1 MKIMEIEGNRELSGT
16 IRISGA
22 KNATVALIPAAI
34 LTDEEATICNV
45 PEITDTDALCDIL
58 NELNVDVKRAS
69 ESIIINPKNMINI
82 EIAEKFSK
90 KLRASYYFMG
100 ALLGKYKKAV
110 MYFPGGC
117 SIGAR
122 PIDLHLKGFEAL
134 GATVKNEKNKYI
146 VEAQELHGAN
156 IYLDIA
162 SVGATINIMLAA
174 VKAKGTTVIDNAA
187 KEPEIVNVATFL
199 NNMGAR
205 ISGAGTSTIK
215 IEGVETLHRCFHE
228 VIPDRIEA
236 GTYIIIGALC
246 GKNLKI
252 DNIIPDHVDSLLS
265 KLEEIGTELEVG
277 TDYVIISKSDT
288 YKSTTIKTLVY
299 PGFPTDLQQPFTVL
313 LTQCNGKSKVTETIW
328 ENRFMHIPYLN
339 DLGADITV
347 KNQTATIIGPTKLTG
362 TSVVATD
369 LRAGAA
375 MVAAGLLAEGTTTIT
390 NVEHILRGY
399 EQIVEKLTSVGAKIK
414 IREISVSYTHLTLPT
429 IA

>member
-1 MKIMEIEGNRELSGT
+1 MKIIEIEGARELTGT
-16 IRISGA
+16 IRVSGA

-45 PEITDTDALCDIL
+45 PEITDTEALCDIL
-58 NELNVDVKRAS
+58 RLLNVNVNRS
-69 ESIIINPKNMINI
+69 TESVVINPKDMVNT
-82 EIAEKFSK
+82 EITEQFSK

-134 GATVKNEKNKYI
+134 GAKVTSDKNKYI
-146 VEAQELHGAN
+146 VEAEELKGAN

-199 NNMGAR
+199 NNMGAK

-215 IEGVETLHRCFHE
+215 IQGVEHLHKCFHE

-236 GTYIIIGALC
+236 GTYVIIGALC
-246 GKNLKI
+246 GKNLRI
-252 DNIIPDHVDSLLS
+252 DNMIPEHLDSLIS
-265 KLEEIGTELEVG
+265 KLEEIGVKLEVG
-277 TDYVIISKSDT
+277 ADYVEVLENDRK
-288 YKSTTIKTLVY
+288 YKTTNIKTAVY
-299 PGFPTDLQQPFTVL
+299 PGFPTDLQQPFTIL
-313 LTQCNGKSKVTETIW
+313 LTQANGKSKVTETIW
-328 ENRFMHIPYLN
+328 ENRFMHIPYLK
-339 DLGADITV
+339 DLGADIEV
-347 KNQTATIIGPTKLTG
+347 KNQTATVMGPTELKG
-362 TSVVATD
+362 CQVVATD

-375 MVAAGLLAEGTTTIT
+375 MVAAGLIASGTTTIT

-399 EQIVEKLTSVGAKIK
+399 EDIIQKLTDVGAKITLK
-414 IREISVSYTHLTLPT
+414 EI
-429 IA
+429 

>member
-1 MKIMEIEGNRELSGT
+1 MKVIEIEGGRKLSGT
-16 IRISGA
+16 IRVSGA

-58 NELNVDVKRAS
+58 ELLNVKVNRS
-69 ESIIINPKNMINI
+69 TESVVINPQDMQNTVIT
-82 EIAEKFSK
+82 EPYSK

-100 ALLGKYKKAV
+100 ALLGKYKKAE

-134 GATVKNEKNKYI
+134 GATVTNDRNKYI
-146 VEAQELHGAN
+146 VEAKELKGAN

-174 VKAKGTTVIDNAA
+174 VRAKGTTVIDNAA

-199 NNMGAR
+199 NNMGAK
-205 ISGAGTSTIK
+205 ITGAGTSTIK
-215 IEGVETLHRCFHE
+215 IKGVDHLHKCFHE

-246 GKNLKI
+246 GNPLKV
-252 DNIIPDHVDSLLS
+252 DNVIPEHIDSLLS
-265 KLEEIGTELEVG
+265 KLEEMGVDLELG
-277 TDYVIISKSDT
+277 ADYVTILNSDNKLKPT
-288 YKSTTIKTLVY
+288 NIKTAVF
-299 PGFPTDLQQPFTVL
+299 PGFATDLQQPFTVL
-313 LTQCNGKSKVTETIW
+313 LTQAEGKSKVTETIW
-328 ENRFMHIPYLN
+328 ENRFMHIPYLKE
-339 DLGADITV
+339 LGADIEV
-347 KNQTATIIGPTKLTG
+347 KNQTATIIGPSSLKG
-362 TSVVATD
+362 SEVVATD

-375 MVAAGLLAEGTTTIT
+375 MVAAALKAEGKTTIT
-390 NVEHILRGY
+390 NAEHILRGY
-399 EQIVEKLTSVGAKIK
+399 EQIAEKLTNVGAKISIK
-414 IREISVSYTHLTLPT
+414 EI
-429 IA
+429 

>member
-1 MKIMEIEGNRELSGT
+1 MKIMEIEGGKDLEGT

-34 LTDEEATICNV
+34 LTDEEATICNI
-45 PEITDTDALCDIL
+45 PEITDTEALCDIL
-58 NELNVDVKRAS
+58 KALNVDVKRAS
-69 ESIIINPKNMINI
+69 ESIVINPKNMKNV
-82 EIAEKFSK
+82 EIAEQFSK

-100 ALLGKYKKAV
+100 ALLGKYKKAE

-134 GATVKNEKNKYI
+134 GAKVTQGENNKYI
-146 VEAQELHGAN
+146 VEAEELKGAN

-174 VKAKGTTVIDNAA
+174 VRAKGKTIIDNAA

-199 NNMGAR
+199 NNMGAK

-215 IEGVETLHRCFHE
+215 IEGVNHLGKCFHE

-246 GKNLKI
+246 GNPLKV
-252 DNIIPDHVDSLLS
+252 DNIIPEHVDALLS
-265 KLEEIGTELEVG
+265 KLEEAGVHLDVG
-277 TDYVIISKSDT
+277 ADYVQVQKPEKYNATS
-288 YKSTTIKTLVY
+288 IKTAVY
-299 PGFPTDLQQPFTVL
+299 PGFATDLQQPFTVL
-313 LTQCNGKSKVTETIW
+313 QTQMTGKSKTTETIW

-339 DLGADITV
+339 DLGANIVV
-347 KNQTATIIGPTKLTG
+347 KNQTATIIGPTKLKG
-362 TSVVATD
+362 CEVVATD

-375 MVAAGLLAEGTTTIT
+375 MVAAALKAEGKTTIT

-399 EQIVEKLTSVGAKIK
+399 ENIVEKLTNVGAKIK
-414 IREISVSYTHLTLPT
+414 IKEV
-429 IA
+429 

>member
-1 MKIMEIEGNRELSGT
+1 MKVIEIEGGRELNGA

-58 NELNVDVKRAS
+58 KQLKVKVNRS
-69 ESIIINPKNMINI
+69 TESLVINPSDMKNI
-82 EIAEKFSK
+82 EIKEEYSK

-100 ALLGKYKKAV
+100 ALLGKFKKAV

-134 GATVKNEKNKYI
+134 GAKVTNEKNKYI
-146 VEAQELHGAN
+146 VEAEELHGAN

-174 VKAKGTTVIDNAA
+174 VRAKGTTIIDNAA

-199 NNMGAR
+199 NMMGAK
-205 ISGAGTSTIK
+205 ITGAGTSTIK
-215 IEGVETLHRCFHE
+215 IVGVDHLHKCFHE

-236 GTYIIIGALC
+236 GTYTIIAALC
-246 GKNLKI
+246 GHNLKI
-252 DNIIPDHVDSLLS
+252 DNVIPEHLDSLLR
-265 KLEEIGTELEVG
+265 KLEEMGVELEVG
-277 TDYVIISKSDT
+277 SDYIIVLDRKKELKPT
-288 YKSTTIKTLVY
+288 NIKTAVY
-299 PGFPTDLQQPFTVL
+299 PGFATDLQQPFTVL
-313 LTQCNGKSKVTETIW
+313 LTIANGKSKVEETIW

-339 DLGADITV
+339 KLGADITV
-347 KNQTATIIGPTKLTG
+347 KNRTATVQGPTELKG
-362 TSVVATD
+362 CEVVATD

-375 MVAAGLLAEGTTTIT
+375 MVAAALLAEGKTTIT
-390 NVEHILRGY
+390 NAEHTLRGY
-399 EQIVEKLTSVGAKIK
+399 EQIVEKLKAVGAKIVIK
-414 IREISVSYTHLTLPT
+414 EI
-429 IA
+429 

>member
-1 MKIMEIEGNRELSGT
+1 MKVMEVLGGKDLSGT

-34 LTDEEATICNV
+34 LTDEEVTICNV

-58 NELNVDVKRAS
+58 KSLNVDVKRAS
-69 ESIIINPKNMINI
+69 ESVVINPKDMKNI
-82 EIAEKFSK
+82 EIAEEYSK

-100 ALLGKYKKAV
+100 ALLGKYKKAA

-134 GATVKNEKNKYI
+134 GATVKSENNKYI
-146 VEAQELHGAN
+146 VEAKELHGAN

-174 VKAKGTTVIDNAA
+174 VRAKGKTVIDNAA

-199 NNMGAR
+199 NNMGAK

-215 IEGVETLHRCFHE
+215 IEGVDYLHQCFHE

-246 GKNLKI
+246 GSPLKVDNL
-252 DNIIPDHVDSLLS
+252 IPDHLDALLS
-265 KLEEIGTELEVG
+265 KLEEIGVDLEIG
-277 TDYVIISKSDT
+277 ADYVIINKKDV
-288 YKSTTIKTLVY
+288 YKSTTIKTAVY

-313 LTQCNGKSKVTETIW
+313 QTQCNGKSKTVETIW

-339 DLGADITV
+339 KLGADITI
-347 KNQTATIIGPTKLTG
+347 KNQTATVMGPTKLKG
-362 TSVVATD
+362 SEVVATD

-375 MVAAGLLAEGTTTIT
+375 MVAAALKADGKTTIT

-399 EQIVEKLTSVGAKIK
+399 ESIIEKLTSVGAKI
-414 IREISVSYTHLTLPT
+414 TLKDV
-429 IA
+429 

>member
-1 MKIMEIEGNRELSGT
+1 MKIMQIEGGRDLSGT

-34 LTDEEATICNV
+34 LTDEEATICNI

-58 NELNVDVKRAS
+58 KALNVNVNRAS
-69 ESIIINPKNMINI
+69 ESLVIDPKNMQNV
-82 EIAEKFSK
+82 EIAEDYSK

-134 GATVKNEKNKYI
+134 GATVTNEQNKYI
-146 VEAQELHGAN
+146 VEAEELHGAN

-174 VKAKGTTVIDNAA
+174 VRAKGKTVIDNAA

-199 NNMGAR
+199 NNMGAK

-215 IEGVETLHRCFHE
+215 IEGIEHLQKCFHE

-246 GKNLKI
+246 GTPLKI
-252 DNIIPDHVDSLLS
+252 DNVIPEHVDSLLS
-265 KLEEIGTELEVG
+265 KLEEMGVDLEVG
-277 TDYVIISKSDT
+277 ADYVIVSKPQT
-288 YKSTTIKTLVY
+288 YKATSIKTAVY
-299 PGFPTDLQQPFTVL
+299 PGFATDLQQPFTVL
-313 LTQCNGKSKVTETIW
+313 QTQCNGKSKTTETIW
-328 ENRFMHIPYLN
+328 ENRFMHVPYLK

-347 KNQTATIIGPTKLTG
+347 KNQTATIIGPSKLKG
-362 TSVVATD
+362 TDVVATD

-375 MVAAGLLAEGTTTIT
+375 MVAAGLKAEGKTTIT
-390 NVEHILRGY
+390 SVEHILRGY
-399 EQIVEKLTSVGAKIK
+399 EQIVEKLTGVGAKITIK
-414 IREISVSYTHLTLPT
+414 EI
-429 IA
+429 

>member
-1 MKIMEIEGNRELSGT
+1 MKLMQIEGGRDLSGT

-34 LTDEEATICNV
+34 LTDEEATICNI

-58 NELNVDVKRAS
+58 KALNVNVNRAS
-69 ESIIINPKNMINI
+69 ESLVIDPKNMQNI
-82 EIAEKFSK
+82 EIAEEYSK

-134 GATVKNEKNKYI
+134 GATVTNEQNKYI
-146 VEAQELHGAN
+146 VEAEELHGAN

-174 VKAKGTTVIDNAA
+174 VRAKGKTVIDNAA

-199 NNMGAR
+199 NNMGAK

-215 IEGVETLHRCFHE
+215 IEGVEHLHKCFHE

-246 GKNLKI
+246 GTPLKI
-252 DNIIPDHVDSLLS
+252 DNVIPEHVDSLLS
-265 KLEEIGTELEVG
+265 KLEEMGVDLEVG
-277 TDYVIISKSDT
+277 ADYVIVSKPQT
-288 YKSTTIKTLVY
+288 YKATSIKTAVY
-299 PGFPTDLQQPFTVL
+299 PGFATDLQQPFTVL
-313 LTQCNGKSKVTETIW
+313 QTQCNGKSKTTETIW
-328 ENRFMHIPYLN
+328 ENRFMHVPYLK

-347 KNQTATIIGPTKLTG
+347 KNQTATIIGPSKLKG
-362 TSVVATD
+362 TDVVATD

-375 MVAAGLLAEGTTTIT
+375 MVAAGLKAEGKTTIT
-390 NVEHILRGY
+390 SVEHILRGY
-399 EQIVEKLTSVGAKIK
+399 EQIVEKLTGVGAKITIK
-414 IREISVSYTHLTLPT
+414 EI
-429 IA
+429 

>member
-1 MKIMEIEGNRELSGT
+1 MKIIEIEGARELTGT
-16 IRISGA
+16 IRVSGA

-45 PEITDTDALCDIL
+45 PEITDTEALCDIL
-58 NELNVDVKRAS
+58 KLLNVNVNRS
-69 ESIIINPKNMINI
+69 TESVVINPKDMVNT
-82 EIAEKFSK
+82 EITEQFSK

-134 GATVKNEKNKYI
+134 GAKVTSDKNKYM
-146 VEAQELHGAN
+146 VEAEELKGAN

-199 NNMGAR
+199 NNMGAK
-205 ISGAGTSTIK
+205 ITGAGTSTIK
-215 IEGVETLHRCFHE
+215 IQGVEHLHKCFHE

-236 GTYIIIGALC
+236 GTYVIIGALC
-246 GKNLKI
+246 GKNLRI
-252 DNIIPDHVDSLLS
+252 DNMIPEHLDSLIS
-265 KLEEIGTELEVG
+265 KLEEIGVKLEVG
-277 TDYVIISKSDT
+277 ADYVEVLENDRK
-288 YKSTTIKTLVY
+288 YKTTNIKTAVY
-299 PGFPTDLQQPFTVL
+299 PGFPTDLQQPFTIL
-313 LTQCNGKSKVTETIW
+313 LTQANGKSKVTETIW
-328 ENRFMHIPYLN
+328 ENRFMHIPYLK
-339 DLGADITV
+339 DLGADIEV
-347 KNQTATIIGPTKLTG
+347 KNQTATVLGPTPLKG
-362 TSVVATD
+362 CQVVATD

-375 MVAAGLLAEGTTTIT
+375 MVAAGLLATGTTTIT

-399 EQIVEKLTSVGAKIK
+399 EDIIQKLTDVGAKITLK
-414 IREISVSYTHLTLPT
+414 EI
-429 IA
+429 

>member
-1 MKIMEIEGNRELSGT
+1 MKIIEIEGARELTGT
-16 IRISGA
+16 IRVSGA

-45 PEITDTDALCDIL
+45 PEITDTEALCDIL
-58 NELNVDVKRAS
+58 RLLNVNVNRS
-69 ESIIINPKNMINI
+69 TESVVINPKDMVNT
-82 EIAEKFSK
+82 EITEQFSK

-134 GATVKNEKNKYI
+134 GAKVTSDKNKYI
-146 VEAQELHGAN
+146 VEAEELKGAN

-199 NNMGAR
+199 NNMGAK

-215 IEGVETLHRCFHE
+215 IQGVEHLHKCFHE

-246 GKNLKI
+246 GKNLRI
-252 DNIIPDHVDSLLS
+252 DNMIPEHLDSLIS
-265 KLEEIGTELEVG
+265 KLEEIGVKLEVG
-277 TDYVIISKSDT
+277 ADYVEVLENDRK
-288 YKSTTIKTLVY
+288 YKTTNIKTAVY
-299 PGFPTDLQQPFTVL
+299 PGFPTDLQQPFTIL
-313 LTQCNGKSKVTETIW
+313 LTQANGKSKVTETIW
-328 ENRFMHIPYLN
+328 ENRFMHIPYLK
-339 DLGADITV
+339 DLGADIEV
-347 KNQTATIIGPTKLTG
+347 KNQTATVLGPTELKG
-362 TSVVATD
+362 CQVVATD

-375 MVAAGLLAEGTTTIT
+375 MVAAGLIASGTTTIT

-399 EQIVEKLTSVGAKIK
+399 EDIIQKLTDVGAKITLK
-414 IREISVSYTHLTLPT
+414 EI
-429 IA
+429 